1 MILILTRSNMT
12 TGGAG
17 RGRGE
22 VQGPA
27 APNNLP
33 PLNTT
38 DSSREWIAL
47 MCAVDFARP
56 TPSGPHDI
64 HEFLREDLPKPLPAF
79 ATELLSLH
87 SDGDTAD
94 LASVLF
100 QDSGSAI
107 RLATRVEYVSL

>member
-1 MILILTRSNMT
+1 MT

-17 RGRGE
+17 RGGGD